1 MAMRNRRSL
10 SRCRNVVNDVVG
22 VVNNL
27 VDVIN
32 DVSLFYFKNSREKE
46 KKQEWVYFPICI
58 NDISSEEKEEEEEEG
73 MFE

>member
-1 MAMRNRRSL
+1 MRNRRSL

-32 DVSLFYFKNSREKE
+32 DVLLFYFKNSREKE
-46 KKQEWVYFPICI
+46 KKQE
-58 NDISSEEKEEEEEEG
+58 
-73 MFE
+73 

>member
-1 MAMRNRRSL
+1 MAMRDRRSL

-32 DVSLFYFKNSREKE
+32 DVSLFHFK
-46 KKQEWVYFPICI
+46 KKNENEYIFP
-58 NDISSEEKEEEEEEG
+58 
-73 MFE
+73 FV